1 MRKSFDFNRFGDLVA
16 TIGSREFGQTFY
28 DLFRDLLQVE
38 ECTVF
43 SFPDPSSPSSLLVE
57 GSCNEEI
64 EIARKLASDYVAGGY
79 RNDPNLHRKT
89 GGTAVGVYVTD
100 ANEIFDSEYRK
111 HYYEKPSLTQELV
124 VLANV
129 RGTLYYTSFY
139 RKNGEQAFG
148 EAEVAAM
155 QAVAGF
161 MVKTLHRH
169 SELVSRTLDTQD
181 LSFVHATSDMSAEMR
196 QRTLEYLRG
205 ILTTGASR
213 LTHREAEICAGI
225 IMGYS
230 TEAISLN
237 CSISVNT
244 VATHRKRAYAKLG
257 ISSQN
262 ELFLRYFSNVRQFQS
277 ALLQ

>member
-1 MRKSFDFNRFGDLVA
+1 MQESFDFNRFGDLVA

-57 GSCNEEI
+57 GNTNEEI

-79 RNDPNLHRKT
+79 LNDPNLHKNT

-111 HYYEKPSLTQELV
+111 HYYEGPALTQELV

-129 RGTLYYTSFY
+129 RGTLYYSSFY
-139 RKNGEQAFG
+139 RKNGDRAFG
-148 EAEVAAM
+148 GNEIAVM
-155 QAVAGF
+155 RAVAGL

-169 SELVSRTLDTQD
+169 SELVSRTADSQE
-181 LSFVHATSDMSAEMR
+181 LSFVHATGDISVEMR

-205 ILTTGASR
+205 ILTSGPCR
-213 LTHREAEICAGI
+213 LTQREAEICAGI

-237 CSISVNT
+237 CSISTNT

-262 ELFLRYFSNVRQFQS
+262 ELFLRYFSNVRQFQATLS
-277 ALLQ
+277 E